1 MKMGIRF
8 LIVLLF
14 VIGMIAVSTPSIAKA
29 NGSPTTTT
37 TLASGD
43 WSTGSPADVNFTD
56 NPAPNWMQLLTSP
69 VVVNEASQIC
79 HDFRGGQFGW
89 VGEIRQLVDGEWV
102 KVPVTIGWV
111 PNTEGAFMIC
121 ADVSSAGTY
130 ALFGFYN
137 PPLSY
142 YPDYV
147 DPGNAPPTEVTNSS
161 SELNF

>member
-1 MKMGIRF
+1 MNTKNTIRF
-8 LIVLLF
+8 ILVMLLVAGLF
-14 VIGMIAVSTPSIAKA
+14 AVSAPKNVAAKTYQPA
-29 NGSPTTTT
+29 TTV
-37 TLASGD
+37 LASGD
-43 WSTGSPADVNFTD
+43 WSTGTPVDVNFTD
-56 NPAPNWMQLLTSP
+56 NPAPSWMQLLAKP
-69 VVVNEASQIC
+69 VEVTEPGKIC

-121 ADVSSAGTY
+121 ADVSSAGTF

-147 DPGNAPPTEVTNSS
+147 EGAPAPPN
-161 SELNF
+161 LD

>member
-1 MKMGIRF
+1 MKNMFRF
-8 LIVLLF
+8 LIALILVVGL
-14 VIGMIAVSTPSIAKA
+14 IAASAPSIVQA
-29 NGSPTTTT
+29 NSVSSKTTA
-37 TLASGD
+37 LAAGD
-43 WSTGSPADVNFTD
+43 WSSGTPVDVNFTD

-69 VVVNEASQIC
+69 VEVNEAGQIC

-102 KVPVTIGWV
+102 KVPVTVGWV

-147 DPGNAPPTEVTNSS
+147 DPGVVHLP
-161 SELNF
+161 ELV